1 MVCGLLRDMKCCN
14 FERSVNVRRQE
25 TEREK
30 ELAKVYEPYGYYE
43 GIHYRIREDAPQEA
57 KDAYEEARRI
67 AWKICLET

>member
-1 MVCGLLRDMKCCN
+1 M
-14 FERSVNVRRQE
+14 RRQE

-57 KDAYEEARRI
+57 KDAYEEAKRI
-67 AWKICLET
+67 AWEIRLET